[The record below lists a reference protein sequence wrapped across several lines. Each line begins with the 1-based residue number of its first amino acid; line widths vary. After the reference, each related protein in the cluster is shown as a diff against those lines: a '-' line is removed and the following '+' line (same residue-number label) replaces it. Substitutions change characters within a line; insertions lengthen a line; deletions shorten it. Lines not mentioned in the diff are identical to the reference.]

1 MHFTVGIFMITAWIL
16 LATSAAFFA
25 AWMKPILPNGEWF
38 QVHRALMIASLFV
51 GAGGFIF
58 AFVAHT
64 KKSVIPGLIGFNP
77 NVCYNMTIFFDISC
91 FCVFRYSISN
101 FCLYI

>member
-1 MHFTVGIFMITAWIL
+1 MITAWIL
-16 LATSAAFFA
+16 LATSAVFFA

-58 AFVAHT
+58 AFVAHA